1 MAEARP
7 VSEEEARGLF
17 ACFLAHEHVA
27 LAVSG
32 GSDSV
37 AMMALAARW
46 AAKTPHAP
54 RLSVLSVDHGL
65 RPEAAAEARDVRRQA
80 RDLGLAAHVLRWR
93 GDKPDSGIQAAARAA
108 RYGLL
113 GAWCAEHGAA
123 LAVAHTR
130 GDQAE
135 TVLMRLM
142 RGSGLDGLCGM
153 ARESRVPSF
162 NGACV
167 PLLRPLLD
175 VPRARLRAS
184 LRAAGLAWV
193 DDPSND
199 DPAHERVRLRKA
211 LAALG
216 LDVEALAR
224 SARRLRRARAAL
236 DDIRDDWLAAHFAAH
251 AQGWGTFALP
261 PLLALPREIRLRI
274 LHFAV
279 AAFGPGGYVNLAGLE
294 RLEGW
299 LSGGTGRARVFGGVR
314 FVRRKAILVAGR
326 EPGRIAAS
334 ATLRPDV
341 PEIVWDGRFRIRV
354 RELTGTVD
362 VRPLQGAPGQDVLP
376 SRPAAVPAFVWAGQ
390 PVLCRRERILAA
402 PLIGWQTPRPPFSEV
417 VLAHS
422 PAGPCGEERTG
433 G

>member
-7 VSEEEARGLF
+7 VSEEEARALF
-17 ACFLAHEHVA
+17 ACFRDRDHVA

-32 GSDSV
+32 GSDSL
-37 AMMALAARW
+37 ALMHLAARW
-46 AAKTPHAP
+46 ARQAPRAP

-65 RPEAAAEARDVRRQA
+65 RPQAAVEAGEVCRLARG
-80 RDLGLAAHVLRWR
+80 LGLAADVLRWQ

-130 GDQAE
+130 EDQAE

-153 ARESRVPSF
+153 ADESRVPF
-162 NGACV
+162 MTAHV

-193 DDPSND
+193 EDPSND
-199 DPAHERVRLRKA
+199 DVAYERVRLRKA
-211 LAALG
+211 LGELG
-216 LDVEALAR
+216 LDVEALGR
-224 SARRLRRARAAL
+224 SARRLQRARAAL
-236 DDIRDDWLAAHFAAH
+236 NEIRDGWLAAHFTCH
-251 AQGWGTFALP
+251 GHGWGAFSLAAL
-261 PLLALPREIRLRI
+261 LTQPRDIRLRI
-274 LHFAV
+274 LHFA
-279 AAFGPGGYVNLAGLE
+279 AATFGPGGHVNLAGLE

-314 FVRRKAILVAGR
+314 FVRRKAALVAGR
-326 EPGRIAAS
+326 EPGRIAAR
-334 ATLRPDV
+334 AILAPGA
-341 PEIVWDGRFRIRV
+341 PGALWDGRFHVEAAGLAAAVEV
-354 RELTGTVD
+354 RA
-362 VRPLQGAPGQDVLP
+362 LQDASLP
-376 SRPAAVPAFVWAGQ
+376 EDFAARPAAIPAFVWAGQ
-390 PVLCRRERILAA
+390 PVVMAAGRLVAA
-402 PLIGWQTPRPPFSEV
+402 PLAGWRAQDAPMAD
-417 VLAHS
+417 LAVRF
-422 PAGPCGEERTG
+422 AKCRKAK
-433 G
+433 